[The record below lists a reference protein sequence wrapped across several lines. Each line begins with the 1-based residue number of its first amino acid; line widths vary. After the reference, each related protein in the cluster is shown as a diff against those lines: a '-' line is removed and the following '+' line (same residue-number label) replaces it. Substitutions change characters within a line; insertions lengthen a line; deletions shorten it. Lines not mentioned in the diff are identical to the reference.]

1 MLQGGIFLLP
11 KRLKLAFLFGLIAVF
26 SAGCTAANPN
36 NPLPIDPNGGIW
48 DKFFVYP
55 LSWLLQ
61 EAAAVVGGNYGI
73 SILIVTIIVRVA
85 ILPLMIKQ
93 MKSSKKMQELQPEM
107 MRLRDKYK
115 NDPQRYQQ
123 EVIKLYQVHQVNPL
137 SGCLPIL
144 IQMPI
149 LLAFYHAIIRTS
161 DIRSHDF
168 LWLQLGEKDPFFILP
183 ILAAATT
190 YLQQWMMMR
199 GNKTMADNPQMKMM
213 LYLMPAMILVI
224 SITLPSALSLY
235 WVYGNIFTIVQTY
248 FLYRDTTPKEGA
260 KGGTA
265 K

>member
-1 MLQGGIFLLP
+1 M
-11 KRLKLAFLFGLIAVF
+11 AVF

-36 NPLPIDPNGGIW
+36 HPLPIDPNRGIW

-61 EAAAVVGGNYGI
+61 ESAALASGNYGI
-73 SILIVTIIVRVA
+73 AILIVTIIVRVA

-107 MRLRDKYK
+107 MKLRDRFK

-123 EVIKLYQVHQVNPL
+123 EMMKLYQTHQINPL

-149 LLAFYHAIIRTS
+149 LLAFYHAIIRTGE
-161 DIRSHDF
+161 IRSHSF
-168 LWLQLGEKDPFFILP
+168 LWLQLGAKDPYFILP
-183 ILAAATT
+183 IIAAITT

-199 GNKTMADNPQMKMM
+199 NNAAAAENPQMKMM
-213 LYLMPAMILVI
+213 LYLMPVMILVI
-224 SITLPSALSLY
+224 SMTLPSALSLY

-248 FLYRDTTPKEGA
+248 FLYRDTAP